1 MKLTRTGLSIEIY
14 SDVVC
19 PWCYVGKRR
28 LEQALDAIPEGN
40 SAQVIWRPFQ
50 LNPTMPQSGLD
61 RQVYLQAKFGGP
73 HQMKAMQDRVA
84 AAATSEGL
92 DFAFDRIERTPNTFK
107 AHRLIWLAQR
117 EDRQD
122 DMVES
127 LFYGYF
133 NQGLDIGADDTLV
146 AIAIEAGLDG
156 DRVSRHLQIEEGID
170 AVRQEETRG
179 HQLGIRGVPHFILNG
194 KKMLSG
200 AQPVETF
207 VSEIEQATR

>member
-1 MKLTRTGLSIEIY
+1 MNQSKAGLLIEIY

-19 PWCYVGKRR
+19 PWCYIGKRR
-28 LEQALDAIPEGN
+28 LERALEAVPARN
-40 SAQVIWRPFQ
+40 PAQVIWRPFE
-50 LNPTMPQSGLD
+50 LNPTMPRSGLG
-61 RQVYLQAKFGGP
+61 RQVYLEAKFGGP

>member
-1 MKLTRTGLSIEIY
+1 MNQSKAGLLIEIY

-19 PWCYVGKRR
+19 PWCYIGKRR
-28 LEQALDAIPEGN
+28 LERALEAVPARN
-40 SAQVIWRPFQ
+40 LAQVIWRPFQ
-50 LNPTMPQSGLD
+50 LNPTMPQSGLA

-73 HQMKAMQDRVA
+73 HQRKAMQDRVA

-156 DRVSRHLQIEEGID
+156 DRVSRHLQSEEGID

-194 KKMLSG
+194 KKTVSG

>member
-50 LNPTMPQSGLD
+50 LNPTMPKAGLD
-61 RQVYLQAKFGGP
+61 RRVYLEAKFGGP
-73 HQMKAMQDRVA
+73 GQIKAIQDRVA
-84 AAATSEGL
+84 AAGLTVGL
-92 DFAFDRIERTPNTFK
+92 DFAFDRMERTPNTLD
-107 AHRLIWLAQR
+107 AHKLIWLT
-117 EDRQD
+117 RQEGQQD
-122 DMVES
+122 EVVEA

-133 NQGLDIGADDTLV
+133 TEGRDIGQADTLLS
-146 AIAIEAGLDG
+146 IAIEAGLDRDG
-156 DRVSRHLQIEEGID
+156 VARGLDSEEVLK
-170 AVRQEETRG
+170 AVRLEEARG
-179 HQLGIRGVPHFILNG
+179 HQLGIRGVPYFILNG
-194 KKMLSG
+194 RATLSG

-207 VSEIEQATR
+207 ISKLAQAGS

>member
-1 MKLTRTGLSIEIY
+1 MNQPKAGLLIEVY

-19 PWCYVGKRR
+19 PWCYIGKRR
-28 LEQALDAIPEGN
+28 LERALEAVPAR
-40 SAQVIWRPFQ
+40 SPAQVIWRPFE
-50 LNPTMPQSGLD
+50 LNPTMPRSGLD
-61 RQVYLQAKFGGP
+61 RQVYLEAKFGGP

-156 DRVSRHLQIEEGID
+156 DRVSRHLQSEEGID

>member
-1 MKLTRTGLSIEIY
+1 MNQPKAGLLIEVY

-19 PWCYVGKRR
+19 PWCYIGKRR
-28 LEQALDAIPEGN
+28 LERALEAVPAR
-40 SAQVIWRPFQ
+40 SPAQVIWRPFE
-50 LNPTMPQSGLD
+50 LNPTMPRSGLD
-61 RQVYLQAKFGGP
+61 RQVYLEAKFGGP
-73 HQMKAMQDRVA
+73 HQLKAMQDRVA

-156 DRVSRHLQIEEGID
+156 DRVSRHLQSEEGID